1 VSNISKRDEGFNISQ
16 KRDEESNI
24 IEEEFNVRK
33 DEDDSIQQLAS
44 VRQRLYEPSI
54 YNLNPSV
61 GRPPILPNP
70 TRILK
75 QATGLL
81 PHQLFLPSH
90 QNDINHQIRNDRS
103 THHNHRPNNRL
114 SSGPST
120 MYISHSSSE
129 LGSAIT
135 LGLGTGRDLRLPQN
149 STQPR
154 PFPSPH
160 FTSLFLDSLSP
171 PFLTSLPPPSPG
183 LISRSSSVTAASNR
197 GSDST
202 PPIHHPKPAQLPNLS
217 YATFLEWLSGFL
229 ECLSPRLG
237 IYAAL
242 FIKLGINSKEEL
254 DEVKDYDDEMMN
266 EFCDALIKGV
276 RGARLEGMPI
286 MQAKKLISKFKLLRR
301 S

>member
-1 VSNISKRDEGFNISQ
+1 MSNISKKGDEGLNIGE

-24 IEEEFNVRK
+24 SEEESNVSK

-70 TRILK
+70 TRIL
-75 QATGLL
+75 QPATGLL
-81 PHQLFLPSH
+81 PHQLFLPSY
-90 QNDINHQIRNDRS
+90 QNDINHQIRNARS
-103 THHNHRPNNRL
+103 TYHNNRHHNRL
-114 SSGPST
+114 SPST
-120 MYISHSSSE
+120 MYISHLSSE

-135 LGLGTGRDLRLPQN
+135 PGLGIRRDLRLPQN
-149 STQPR
+149 STQLR

-171 PFLTSLPPPSPG
+171 PFLTSLPPSSPG
-183 LISRSSSVTAASNR
+183 LISRSSSVTAANNG

-237 IYAAL
+237 IYASL

-254 DEVKDYDDEMMN
+254 DEVKDYDDEMKN

-276 RGARLEGMPI
+276 YGAGLEGMPI